1 MNILIDYCDINNSI
15 DGYIF
20 DNINSLIYLYITN
33 STSHFYGKL
42 INESNDID
50 YIQEGINTLYEA
62 LRKKDNVE
70 KEYDNLFPRIGDIVN
85 LNCSEYIID
94 DYYYMEAFKN
104 FNNTSYKDYYSA
116 ICNLY
121 PVASS
126 GSDSNI
132 IMEILYNVE
141 MMYQKFSPNDSFEKI
156 YQLYVKQPKHY
167 NMYTIVLTLSRIIR
181 THFNDNIFS
190 KEVDNIFDSFS
201 SIFIIYLVLSVLI
214 EIVIFFI
221 LNFGIISDVRK
232 TNKLLLDF
240 MSSLKF

>member
-1 MNILIDYCDINNSI
+1 MKFDSYVVSVDESIRKALEVINANKQGFAVVQGH
-15 DGYIF
+15 DGKVQGVLTDGDVRRGIINGYTAEDSVDRIF
-20 DNINSLIYLYITN
+20 TR
-33 STSHFYGKL
+33 GA
-42 INESNDID
+42 
-50 YIQEGINTLYEA
+50 TLAY
-62 LRKKDNVE
+62 V
-70 KEYDNLFPRIGDIVN
+70 
-85 LNCSEYIID
+85 
-94 DYYYMEAFKN
+94 
-104 FNNTSYKDYYSA
+104 
-116 ICNLY
+116 
-121 PVASS
+121 
-126 GSDSNI
+126 
-132 IMEILYNVE
+132 
-141 MMYQKFSPNDSFEKI
+141 NDSFEKI